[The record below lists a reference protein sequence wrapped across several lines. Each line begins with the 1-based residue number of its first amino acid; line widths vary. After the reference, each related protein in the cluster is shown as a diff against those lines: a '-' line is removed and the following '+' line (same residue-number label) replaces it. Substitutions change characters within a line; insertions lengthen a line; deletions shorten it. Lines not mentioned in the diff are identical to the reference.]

1 MSTTSHPV
9 DSSHVT
15 QGDGIPDPDLDRLID
30 ATRTTDDVSDR
41 DATIPTM
48 TNTTKEVPLP
58 TGATGAEDYDPEDDM
73 RSVRADIN
81 TGTLATQV
89 WALQDRDGQLSEVD
103 ILLGGV
109 CEQGYS
115 AAQIRELVPA
125 LLRAAEL
132 ADQWTGR
139 PASALNSARVHARAA
154 AAAMDALRPHL
165 NERGQFV
172 ADIADI
178 AAQGIEGIR

>member
-1 MSTTSHPV
+1 MSTSHPV
-9 DSSHVT
+9 DDGAT
-15 QGDGIPDPDLDRLID
+15 QGAGMPDADLDRLID

-48 TNTTKEVPLP
+48 TNTTDEIPLP
-58 TGATGAEDYDPEDDM
+58 TGATSAEDYDPEDDT
-73 RSVRADIN
+73 RSVRADIT

-125 LLRAAEL
+125 LLRAADL
-132 ADQWTGR
+132 ADQWTGQ
-139 PASALNSARVHARAA
+139 PASILNTARVHATAA
-154 AAAMDALRPHL
+154 AAAIASLRPEL
-165 NERGQFV
+165 DERGHFI
-172 ADIADI
+172 ADISCI
-178 AAQGIEGIR
+178 AAQGIESLR